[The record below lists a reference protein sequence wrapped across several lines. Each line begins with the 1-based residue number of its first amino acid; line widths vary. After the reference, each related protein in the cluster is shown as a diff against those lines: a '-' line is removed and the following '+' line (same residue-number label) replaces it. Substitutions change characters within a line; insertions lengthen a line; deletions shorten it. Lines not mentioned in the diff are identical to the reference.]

1 MASPPRAAVVAFA
14 AVVLGFGVYCA
25 THSVDFPVY
34 HRVARQV
41 LSGNYEL
48 YPAAVYTGVGTI
60 PSHDF
65 RYAPVTAF
73 LFVPFGLLPMRVAA
87 FVFYLLKVAALLYMG
102 GVVGRYV
109 GGFRTAPRALM
120 AISVLLAG
128 GYVIEEFHYGN
139 FHLLC
144 IALMV
149 FAFDS
154 AASGRVVKP
163 ALALGIAIATKLT
176 PILLLFY
183 FAWRRRFR
191 LCLATI
197 VVLVLLAFLPALVVG
212 YQANNHLLGGFAT
225 YALEKIDENDNYALR
240 GMLVRLGLSLSVAT
254 VLWLGAVIAGG
265 IAVAVALRP
274 EPVGPAPRFL
284 ELCVVLTAMLVASP
298 HAQRRYFI
306 ALYVPILALLCLMKT
321 RPRLPEENLIRV
333 ALTLTAAF
341 GTILP
346 LLFAGPTLAHLYQ
359 AYSPHVVG
367 GLAVLAALVA
377 AAARVKENERAVSAD
392 SP

>member
-1 MASPPRAAVVAFA
+1 MFGKSAPRGATFAFVAI
-14 AVVLGFGVYCA
+14 VLVFGVYCA

-48 YPAAVYTGVGTI
+48 YPAAVYTGGAV

-73 LFVPFGLLPMRVAA
+73 LFVPFGLLPMRAAA
-87 FVFYLLKVAALLYMG
+87 FVFFLLKVGAVLYVSR
-102 GVVGRYV
+102 VVGRYV
-109 GGFRTAPRALM
+109 GGSSIPLRFLM
-120 AISVLLAG
+120 AIAVLLTG

-139 FHLLC
+139 FHFLC

-154 AASGRVVKP
+154 ASSGRVVRP
-163 ALALGIAIATKLT
+163 ALAMGIAVATKLT
-176 PILLLFY
+176 PVLLLVY

-191 LCLATI
+191 LCLATLA
-197 VVLVLLAFLPALVVG
+197 VLVLLAFLPALLVG
-212 YQANNHLLGGFAT
+212 YHANNHLLAGFAT

-240 GMLVRLGLSLSVAT
+240 GMLVRLGVSLGVAT
-254 VLWLGAVIAGG
+254 AVWLGAVVAGG
-265 IAVAVALRP
+265 IAVAAILRRP
-274 EPVGPAPRFL
+274 PVGPAARFM
-284 ELCVVLTAMLVASP
+284 ELCVVLTAMLATSP

-306 ALYVPILALLCLMKT
+306 ALYVPILALLCLMRT
-321 RPRLPEENLIRV
+321 RPSLREDARVRL
-333 ALTLTAAF
+333 ALGATAAF

-346 LLFAGPTLAHLYQ
+346 LLFGGPTLARLYQ

-367 GLAVLAALVA
+367 ALTVLVA
-377 AAARVKENERAVSAD
+377 TVAVAARLKSDDAETPPV
-392 SP
+392 